1 MLWKTEWNAISGRIR
16 GLEPVAKIYLT
27 AQLKNSSD
35 PYGIGRRQLL
45 PHSIDIFET
54 LEKFLSSQQSNLS
67 EAASK
72 CLTAFVA
79 TYKDKKIFDRT
90 TDTPMDK
97 DRAIPCITALLGFAV
112 EFDYILADFSTTARK
127 LSERAFAHLQ
137 RTITADSVVR
147 TRWIDAFENGEMD
160 CEKLGAVHLLQHGIW
175 AFKVSGEGERT
186 DLVYTDSLVNLDDV
200 TRSAEA
206 LVLTEWKR
214 VQKTSDLEKHIKQAI
229 KQAARYAAGV
239 LYGLELAEYR
249 YLVMV
254 SKEHMMNSKDVR
266 DGDII
271 YRIINIA
278 VNPSTPSAPVR
289 Q

>member
-1 MLWKTEWNAISGRIR
+1 
-16 GLEPVAKIYLT
+16 
-27 AQLKNSSD
+27 
-35 PYGIGRRQLL
+35 
-45 PHSIDIFET
+45 
-54 LEKFLSSQQSNLS
+54 
-67 EAASK
+67 
-72 CLTAFVA
+72 
-79 TYKDKKIFDRT
+79 
-90 TDTPMDK
+90 
-97 DRAIPCITALLGFAV
+97 
-112 EFDYILADFSTTARK
+112 
-127 LSERAFAHLQ
+127 
-137 RTITADSVVR
+137 
-147 TRWIDAFENGEMD
+147 
-160 CEKLGAVHLLQHGIW
+160 
-175 AFKVSGEGERT
+175 
-186 DLVYTDSLVNLDDV
+186 
-200 TRSAEA
+200 
-206 LVLTEWKR
+206 